1 MGGIHLKHPIHG
13 EKIAHSDVEAKYD
26 QENGWVLADLA
37 APEPVFTTD
46 SKGTVEV
53 EALIA
58 ERDEAVAEAEKAKE
72 ALKEAKADI
81 KELKAELKALKA
93 DKPAPAA
100 PVVPDFLKPQG

>member
-1 MGGIHLKHPIHG
+1 MRGVHLKHPIHG
-13 EKIAHSDVEAKYD
+13 EKIALSEVEAKAD

-37 APEPVFTTD
+37 APEPGEAD
-46 SKGTVEV
+46 AEL